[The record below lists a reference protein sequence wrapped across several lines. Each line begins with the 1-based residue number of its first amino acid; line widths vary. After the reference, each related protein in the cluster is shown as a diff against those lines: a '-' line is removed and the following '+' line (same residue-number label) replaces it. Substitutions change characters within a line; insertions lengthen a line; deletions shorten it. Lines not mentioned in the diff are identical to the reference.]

1 MDVSNLPRLLYIG
14 DVPIESTV
22 AGSSLIYRLLEQYP
36 PSQLQIVEGNIAVS
50 QPKKRLPQVSYQVL
64 NVGIDRLLHSRLTPV
79 YKSYLL
85 LTARQRASQLVET
98 VQNFRPEAIL
108 TVTHGFSWLT
118 AAEIASKFQ
127 LPLNV
132 IVHDDALSLTRVLS
146 WYRPRFDRQI
156 KTVYQQARS
165 RLCVSPYM
173 VEAYAKRYGV
183 TGSVLYPS
191 RAKDVGKPDVTSIKT
206 TSSNNSLTFVYAGS
220 LHSPGQVE
228 TLTNL
233 ASVLEKFN
241 SQLVIYSSLTSE
253 RADKIGLNRHNVRL
267 HPLVP
272 YQTLIHN
279 LRNEVDVM
287 FAPMDFD
294 RRYQTH
300 VQLCFPSK
308 LTDYTATGLPLL
320 IWGPSYCSAVRWAQ
334 ENPGVAEV
342 VKTKNKKDLAQA
354 VAKLVKSADYRHSLA
369 QKAALKGYEYF
380 AYNNVVGQFYESIRQ
395 KEKVLEALL

>member
-1 MDVSNLPRLLYIG
+1 MKLFDLPRLLYIG
-14 DVPIESTV
+14 DVAVESTV

-36 PSQLQIVEGNIAVS
+36 PSQLQIVEGNIAIS
-50 QPKKRLPQVSYQVL
+50 QPKKRLPQVNYQVL

-79 YKSYLL
+79 YNSYLL
-85 LTARQRASQLVET
+85 LTARQKATQLLKT
-98 VQNFRPEAIL
+98 VKNFRPEAIL

-118 AAEIASKFQ
+118 AAEIARKLQ

-132 IVHDDALSLTRVLS
+132 IVHDDILSLTPVLS
-146 WYRPRFDRQI
+146 WYRPRFNQQI

-173 VEAYAKRYGV
+173 VEAYAQRYGV

-191 RAKDVGKPDVTSIKT
+191 RARDIGKTDVIAKDT
-206 TSSNNSLTFVYAGS
+206 TLSDNSLTFAYAGS
-220 LHSPGQVE
+220 IHSPGQIE
-228 TLTNL
+228 TLTSL

-241 SQLVIYSSLTSE
+241 SKLVIYSSLTSE
-253 RADKIGLNRHNVRL
+253 RAEQIGLNRNNVSL
-267 HPLVP
+267 HPLIP
-272 YQTLIHN
+272 YQTLINN
-279 LRNEVDVM
+279 LRNQADVM

-294 RRYQTH
+294 ERYQTH

-320 IWGPSYCSAVRWAQ
+320 IWGPSYCSAVRWAK

-342 VKTKNKKDLAQA
+342 VETKNREDLARA
-354 VAKLVKSADYRHSLA
+354 VEKLVKLPDYRYSLA

-380 AYNNVVGQFYESIRQ
+380 AYENVVGRFYQSITQ

>member
-1 MDVSNLPRLLYIG
+1 MNVSNLPRLLYIG
-14 DVPIESTV
+14 DVAVESTV

-36 PSQLQIVEGNIAVS
+36 PSQLQIVEGNIAIS
-50 QPKKRLPQVSYQVL
+50 QFKKRLPQVNYQVL

-79 YKSYLL
+79 YNSYLL
-85 LTARQRASQLVET
+85 LTARQKAAQLFKT

-118 AAEIASKFQ
+118 AAEIARKLQ

-132 IVHDDALSLTRVLS
+132 IVHDDILSLTPVLS

-173 VEAYAKRYGV
+173 VEAYAQRYGV
-183 TGSVLYPS
+183 SGTVLYPS
-191 RAKDVGKPDVTSIKT
+191 RAKDVGKSDVTSIKT
-206 TSSNNSLTFVYAGS
+206 TSSNNSLTFAYAGS
-220 LHSPGQVE
+220 LNSPGQVD

-241 SQLVIYSSLTSE
+241 SKLVIYSSLTSE
-253 RADKIGLNRHNVRL
+253 RADKIGLNQQNIRL

-272 YQTLIHN
+272 YQTLINN
-279 LRNEVDVM
+279 LRKEVDVM

-294 RRYQTH
+294 ERYQTH
-300 VQLCFPSK
+300 VKLCFPSK
-308 LTDYTATGLPLL
+308 LTDYTATGLPIL
-320 IWGPSYCSAVRWAQ
+320 IWGPSYCSAVRWAK

-342 VKTKNKKDLAQA
+342 VETKNREDLVKA
-354 VAKLVKSADYRHSLA
+354 VEKLVKLPDYRHSLA
-369 QKAALKGYEYF
+369 EQAALKGHEYF
-380 AYNNVVGQFYESIRQ
+380 AYENVVGQFYESILQ
-395 KEKVLEALL
+395 PEKVLEALL